1 MDEIVMKIGPVSI
14 QVDAPSLIT
23 IAQLE
28 DALGALGH
36 VGLTLSTVEETG
48 GGYRSAVFLRN

>member
-1 MDEIVMKIGPVSI
+1 MDEIVMQIGPVSI

-23 IAQLE
+23 IARLE

-36 VGLTLSTVEETG
+36 DGLTLSTVEETG
-48 GGYRSAVFLRN
+48 GGYRSVTFLRN